1 MSTSDYKMEIDNPM
15 KEKAIKTAV
24 NDISTDL
31 ASVSKDLKSMSD
43 QLPALVATRSE
54 INWLK
59 NQTERFDTRLAD
71 AAAVIEKGVKVSVD
85 PAKLSYEDRMMLE
98 DIRAKLDRRN
108 KRWETIWKAIANTS
122 KIKVYLTAIMSSA
135 LSILITLLVCYDS
148 RYIWAH
154 RAFIASEAKHDDYPD
169 TEYSKTFIDMKG
181 NKEARKRAKKHVKG
195 LESDADYV
203 AELENIMSG
212 YIAEEFEIRK
222 HDVRIKDKQR
232 ALILCYHPS
241 TNSWI
246 HYLVRTTEEGT
257 ITKVEQELTK
267 DSKRVGWKEIQP
279 LKPESEEETDA
290 T

>member
-108 KRWETIWKAIANTS
+108 KRWETIWKAIANTN

-154 RAFIASEAKHDDYPD
+154 RAFIASEAKHDNYPD
-169 TEYSKTFIDMKG
+169 AEYSKTFIDMKG

-203 AELENIMSG
+203 AELEKIMSG
-212 YIAEEFEIRK
+212 YIADEFEIRK

-279 LKPESEEETDA
+279 LKPEAEEETDA

>member
-31 ASVSKDLKSMSD
+31 ASVSKDLKSISD
-43 QLPALVATRSE
+43 QLPALVATRKE
-54 INWLK
+54 INSFK
-59 NQTERFDTRLAD
+59 DQTEKYNARLAD

-85 PAKLSYEDRMMLE
+85 PAKLSEEDRTMLE
-98 DIRAKLDRRN
+98 DLRDKFDHWNL
-108 KRWETIWKAIANTS
+108 RWDKIWKAIANTS
-122 KIKVYLTAIMSSA
+122 KIKVYLTGIMSSA
-135 LSILITLLVCYDS
+135 LSVLITLLVCYDS
-148 RYIWAH
+148 SYVWAH
-154 RAFIASEAKHDDYPD
+154 RAFIAAEAKYDENPGE
-169 TEYSKTFIDMKG
+169 EYSKTYIDMKG
-181 NKEARKRAKKHVKG
+181 GNADRKRAKEHVEG

-203 AELENIMSG
+203 AELEKIMSG

>member
-31 ASVSKDLKSMSD
+31 ASVCKDLKSMSD

-108 KRWETIWKAIANTS
+108 KRWETIWKAIANTN

-169 TEYSKTFIDMKG
+169 AEYSKTFIDMKG

-203 AELENIMSG
+203 AELEKIMSG
-212 YIAEEFEIRK
+212 YIADEFEIRK

-279 LKPESEEETDA
+279 LKPEAEEETDA

>member
-169 TEYSKTFIDMKG
+169 AEYSKTFIDMKG

-203 AELENIMSG
+203 AELEKIMSG
-212 YIAEEFEIRK
+212 YIADEFEIRK

-279 LKPESEEETDA
+279 LKPEAEEETDA

>member
-1 MSTSDYKMEIDNPM
+1 M

-148 RYIWAH
+148 RHIWAH

-169 TEYSKTFIDMKG
+169 AEYSKTFIDMKG

-203 AELENIMSG
+203 AELEKIMSG
-212 YIAEEFEIRK
+212 YIADEFEIRK

-279 LKPESEEETDA
+279 LKPEAEEETDA

>member
-1 MSTSDYKMEIDNPM
+1 M

-108 KRWETIWKAIANTS
+108 KRWETIWKAIANTN

-169 TEYSKTFIDMKG
+169 AEYSKTFIDMKG

-203 AELENIMSG
+203 AELEKIMSG
-212 YIAEEFEIRK
+212 YIADEFEIRK

-279 LKPESEEETDA
+279 LKPEAEEETDA